1 MGQEHMLA
9 KFSGYRAATYTMC
22 HTVGLAL
29 GVLSQHPHGFHGTG
43 LRKEARGDRGSGYH

>member
-1 MGQEHMLA
+1 MGQEHTLA
-9 KFSGYRAATYTMC
+9 KSSGYGAATDTMC

-43 LRKEARGDRGSGYH
+43 LRKEARGDR